1 MQRYDVNDDVRTI
14 SLHFEKKNLP
24 LIRGQLA
31 QKMRK
36 EMILDVTHFFHF
48 FSLLQTL
55 TFFFCQ
61 KGRKAKSQPH
71 FDLLIFW
78 QSIENT
84 TKKASNSKNY

>member
-36 EMILDVTHFFHF
+36 EKILDVTHFFI
-48 FSLLQTL
+48 SLVCCKL
-55 TFFFCQ
+55 
-61 KGRKAKSQPH
+61 
-71 FDLLIFW
+71 
-78 QSIENT
+78 
-84 TKKASNSKNY
+84 SNSLFVKKKGKEKKLVHNC